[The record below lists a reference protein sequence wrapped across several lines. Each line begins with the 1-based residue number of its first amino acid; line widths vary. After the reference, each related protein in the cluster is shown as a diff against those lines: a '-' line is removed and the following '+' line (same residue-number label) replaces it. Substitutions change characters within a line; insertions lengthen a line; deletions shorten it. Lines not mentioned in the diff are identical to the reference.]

1 MLQPAEMTSRTLV
14 DWKTLILLLSAFTC
28 CWGLHVSIPELE
40 YTVAKGQDV
49 ELTCNFNPAVSI
61 ASNFLLT
68 WDAYPDVAGAPLK
81 TVASYFLNSPVDIAP
96 NYEGRASLEVSIE
109 RKTSSLR
116 LTGVTM
122 KDSRTYQCSVKISG
136 DDEGTTAATTSVLVL
151 EPPSP
156 PICRIQGKVE
166 YYHNIN
172 VTCVSEEGSPK
183 PVYTWTTFSV
193 ENIPRQFPPK
203 TTQKDGVLSLY
214 NISRETSGYFICTS
228 KNSIDVASC
237 NVTLAVVPGSMNFG
251 ATAGII
257 GGVLAGLLVIGILIF
272 CFCKR
277 KNKKGKYVQ
286 GSPGDIEF
294 SDKDDPVDE
303 ELDREDKSN
312 TAKKTIS
319 HQEGL
324 TAVLQRNDNTG
335 EMGELLDVDQFSYK
349 SSSVGVKDGK
359 GSDFDSVRYQDSQK
373 NHYRGS
379 REHLDDQRDHYG
391 SRDRLDDRR
400 ENYGSRDPLDNRQRY
415 GSRDNLDDQR
425 GRHGGSRDRLDDRG
439 ERYGSR
445 DRLDDRGERYG
456 SRDRLDDRSERYGS
470 RDRLDDRSERY
481 GSRDRLD
488 DRRDRYGGSRDRLD
502 DHSDQYQGSDRGDHY
517 SDRHYRD

>member
-1 MLQPAEMTSRTLV
+1 MTSRTLV
-14 DWKTLILLLSAFTC
+14 EWKTLILLLSAFLC
-28 CWGLHVSIPELE
+28 CWGLDVSIPKQE
-40 YTVAKGQDV
+40 YTVKKGEDV
-49 ELTCNFNPAVSI
+49 ELICNFKPAVAI
-61 ASNFLLT
+61 ANNFLLT
-68 WDAYPDVAGAPLK
+68 WDAYPDVTGAPLK

-96 NYEGRASLEVSIE
+96 NYEGRASLEVNVE
-109 RKTSSLR
+109 RKTSTLR

-122 KDSRTYQCSVKISG
+122 KDSRHYQCSVKISG
-136 DDEGTTAATTSVLVL
+136 DDEGTTAASTSVLVL

-166 YYHNIN
+166 YYHDIN
-172 VTCVSEEGSPK
+172 LTCMSEEGSPK

-228 KNSIDVASC
+228 KNSIAVASC
-237 NVTLAVVPGSMNFG
+237 NVTLAVVPGSMNIG

-257 GGVLAGLLVIGILIF
+257 GGVLAGLLVVGILIF
-272 CFCKR
+272 CICKR
-277 KNKKGKYVQ
+277 KNKKGKYAQ
-286 GSPGDIEF
+286 RSPGDIEF
-294 SDKDDPVDE
+294 SDKDDPVVE
-303 ELDREDKSN
+303 ELDMEDKSN
-312 TAKKTIS
+312 TANKNIS
-319 HQEGL
+319 HQKGM
-324 TAVLQRNDNTG
+324 NDKTG
-335 EMGELLDVDQFSYK
+335 EIGQMLDVDQFSYK

-359 GSDFDSVRYQDSQK
+359 GSDFDSVRYQDDQH

-400 ENYGSRDPLDNRQRY
+400 ENYGSRDHLDNRQRY

-425 GRHGGSRDRLDDRG
+425 GRYGGSRDRLDDRT

-445 DRLDDRGERYG
+445 DRLDDRSERHG

-470 RDRLDDRSERY
+470 RDRLDDRSERH
-481 GSRDRLD
+481 
-488 DRRDRYGGSRDRLD
+488 GSRDRLD

>member
-1 MLQPAEMTSRTLV
+1 VS
-14 DWKTLILLLSAFTC
+14 DLLSYLGLVSGKAFLC
-28 CWGLHVSIPELE
+28 CWGLDVSIPKQE
-40 YTVAKGQDV
+40 YTVKKGEDV
-49 ELTCNFNPAVSI
+49 ELICNFKPAVAI
-61 ASNFLLT
+61 ANNFLLT
-68 WDAYPDVAGAPLK
+68 WDAYPDVTGAPLSDRLK
-81 TVASYFLNSPVDIAP
+81 VFKRVPVDIAP
-96 NYEGRASLEVSIE
+96 NYEGRASLEVNVE
-109 RKTSSLR
+109 RKTSTLR

-122 KDSRTYQCSVKISG
+122 KDSRHYQCSVKISG
-136 DDEGTTAATTSVLVL
+136 DDEGTTAASTSVLVL

-166 YYHNIN
+166 YYHDIN
-172 VTCVSEEGSPK
+172 LTCMSEEGSPK

-228 KNSIDVASC
+228 KNSIAVASC
-237 NVTLAVVPGSMNFG
+237 NVTLAVVPGMN
-251 ATAGII
+251 
-257 GGVLAGLLVIGILIF
+257 
-272 CFCKR
+272 
-277 KNKKGKYVQ
+277 
-286 GSPGDIEF
+286 
-294 SDKDDPVDE
+294 DK
-303 ELDREDKSN
+303 
-312 TAKKTIS
+312 
-319 HQEGL
+319 
-324 TAVLQRNDNTG
+324 TG
-335 EMGELLDVDQFSYK
+335 EIGQMLDVDQFSYK

-359 GSDFDSVRYQDSQK
+359 GSDFDSVRYQDDQH

-400 ENYGSRDPLDNRQRY
+400 ENYGSRDHLDNRQRY

-425 GRHGGSRDRLDDRG
+425 GRYGGSRDRLDDRT

-445 DRLDDRGERYG
+445 DRLDDRSERHG

-470 RDRLDDRSERY
+470 RDRLDDRSERH
-481 GSRDRLD
+481 
-488 DRRDRYGGSRDRLD
+488 GSRDRLD